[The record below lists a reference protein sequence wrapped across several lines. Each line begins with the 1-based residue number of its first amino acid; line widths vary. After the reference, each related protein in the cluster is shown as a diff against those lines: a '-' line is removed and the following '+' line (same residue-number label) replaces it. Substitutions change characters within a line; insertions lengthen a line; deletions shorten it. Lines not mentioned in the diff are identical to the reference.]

1 MLVCLSGRLWATQES
16 SGDDHLLEAGGRWS
30 CGGMGKLV
38 VQALKPS
45 TVRLERPRPVLAG
58 AGSTLRPL
66 VQPG

>member
-1 MLVCLSGRLWATQES
+1 
-16 SGDDHLLEAGGRWS
+16 
-30 CGGMGKLV
+30 MGKLV

-45 TVRLERPRPVLAG
+45 TVRLERPRPARAG